1 MPRKK
6 IQKKPEIKPAEP
18 SKSNLVLKSD
28 VSKIGDQEVS
38 AAPMRVQEQLL
49 DDETRALQV
58 IYGWYTNYALV
69 KNLAILHPETLLR
82 WSWQVFLTLSKK
94 RRQRWWKC
102 QHLIILCQRM
112 FYNKLNR
119 SNIYMTRLLKL
130 RITWSAGTRNY
141 PRRFSGTAAV
151 EPFSSSFSLFSLS
164 PFFFLTGITTELVHE
179 DIVIVLF
186 IPNDQI
192 TKTTCL
198 SKSLNV
204 TF

>member
-1 MPRKK
+1 LSERLHSVTAQFDRLRSMRFQDAINRAMPRKK

-82 WSWQVFLTLSKK
+82 WS
-94 RRQRWWKC
+94 
-102 QHLIILCQRM
+102 
-112 FYNKLNR
+112 
-119 SNIYMTRLLKL
+119 
-130 RITWSAGTRNY
+130 
-141 PRRFSGTAAV
+141 
-151 EPFSSSFSLFSLS
+151 
-164 PFFFLTGITTELVHE
+164 
-179 DIVIVLF
+179 
-186 IPNDQI
+186 
-192 TKTTCL
+192 
-198 SKSLNV
+198 
-204 TF
+204 